1 MKMSDV
7 YSNLPWREDGNVS
20 FLYIEPIQNIMI
32 AKAVN
37 NHDRM
42 DDEIAELREALGS
55 MVSLI
60 DAIWIEQS
68 FTQDK
73 DKTIVNYSKAKQLL
87 NK

>member
-37 NHDRM
+37 SHDRM
-42 DDEIAELREALGS
+42 TDEIAELRETLRQ
-55 MVSLI
+55 MVYLLDNGYDQNNSYQEDSVI
-60 DAIWIEQS
+60 DA
-68 FTQDK
+68 K
-73 DKTIVNYSKAKQLL
+73 KLL